1 MPSYSYKGYDF
12 EVDHTPTEQ
21 EFAQMSAYVDS
32 LPPKGKKN
40 SLGEEAL
47 ATAKQT
53 ASNIGNLVVT
63 TPNMLAGGVLNKFAD
78 ITGSTTAREL
88 GDTMFSNMERTNEA
102 MALDPENAPQSMVGK
117 VTAGAAPIIGA
128 VAMGGG
134 AIPAMVA
141 SGFGSSGQNLVKQGV
156 DSTTAAQVAGI
167 DTAGNLAGAF
177 VPGGRFVQALA
188 NPVAGAGTDY
198 VNQQV
203 LDNLGY
209 GEVAKQY
216 NPLDPER
223 RLTDM
228 AVGAVLPPNLRNRQ
242 QQPQEV
248 PKPQVEVKPQ
258 EQPANAI
265 RDQLLTAHGE
275 RLVKSIKAYDEQIT
289 KLNESGTANADIVK
303 LIQDLEVQRDHDV
316 NTLALVKKTLDGEG
330 TSKIVEKEV
339 ARVEAE
345 RQAREQRQQGF
356 VNKKAALDE
365 TIPLEAYARELSEL
379 TEVPVKPRVDSGD
392 AELRALESIQKPVEE
407 PVLHEQP
414 PVDTETPLPKIEG
427 LPEPADAGVVREGTW
442 VDPNHMSP
450 EQVKEKQQAA
460 ILERMDNNVEAYNR
474 ETQGFTLEEL
484 RARGIEPKQD
494 ADIPIPKEQ
503 DGFGYKDPL
512 AGLKNAMRNIE
523 TNTRELKKLQDI
535 LRRYEQGQTPSGTI
549 DPARIDSAIK
559 RHEYFIDKFSKLQDY
574 YQAQIKAQPI
584 GKEVKLEAAKT
595 VTEPTKYTSVEDLI
609 NANEGT
615 STVSKA
621 LLDNPD
627 LVRQVPKTQMF
638 FDKRLPLDTQNMVR
652 SLLSLT
658 QMGKDRV
665 IILMDNSMAPAG
677 RALIEGNT
685 TIIRLN
691 PDKTLENLQ
700 HVESTSFFNKL
711 PGAQQLRSSMRMVND
726 LRYYSHEIGHAIF
739 FKYIRD
745 SVTHLD
751 DLKKM
756 YSDWE
761 GLVKTNKGKFEINSL
776 FDASKDQARMTMRE
790 NYQSN
795 FSEYFAERVA
805 RQLLHKHVLGK
816 FTKYKAIEDI
826 RKVINASA
834 DYLKGK
840 GIDLNRTNFTD
851 SILKDIMSGNKDYI
865 KSMSQEAAS
874 RVKLLQD
881 DAALSKAMVKDSEAF
896 PFYKKTTQDVR
907 NNMENWSLD
916 PDPMLEGLGHGQS
929 IFPSGKSVGDNM
941 QDPNHRPMSIQ
952 TIAAMSGHWIT
963 KNFFG
968 KNYVAQIFKDVPE
981 VKEAYKVI
989 RGAERE
995 ASAITSKQW
1004 FGEISRKVWDSS
1016 KMTDKMSKVKLDNSA
1031 YNILKKATNEDAA
1044 TVKDLFETGFREEL
1058 DYKDNLDTNGKH
1070 LTQPQLV
1077 LYNKMSELFASQYSE
1092 SVRVQESLGKN
1103 NILPQRKG
1111 WFPAVRTGPYS
1122 VSIGFGGDTLHRQH
1136 FRSKAEAQLF
1146 IDNFNKST
1154 KGEFDVGTIDYIKDS
1169 NPITQDMFKTVEMVE
1184 NIIQQQYG
1192 SLVAGPI
1199 HDRIEASL
1207 QKVVTAGG
1215 KLGSHHNFRSNLSGY
1230 LGSELF
1236 HSKQEQGESFKRAI
1250 QNSVN
1255 EYAGGLRNLIITT
1268 KSDMMLKQLSDSK
1281 HPHYSVVEEM
1291 LLSAKNRTENKAHA
1305 VDAFVRNQ
1313 WDSALRALTGE
1324 IPANG
1329 KRSFDSVYNAG
1340 LEVFYLTKLMSKMI
1354 FPVNQALAFGQSIRQ
1369 MSYEGGFVKPYLAM
1383 GKGIFDLISNNAE
1396 LKQQLYEVS
1405 TKTNTFEPQ
1414 FIENLHLTT
1423 GNSNLWEGVRKYAFF
1438 QGVNESAD
1446 SVSRVIAFSGAYR
1459 MFRDMGMTADEAQ
1472 TRAIDITDLSMV
1484 PYGRSEV
1491 APIFN
1496 KAGLIGQ
1503 SMKPLQTFGQAQLGN
1518 VISDLKHLKT
1528 QDPKT
1533 WAPFVNY
1540 ALVST
1545 MMAGAVSLVFV
1556 QEYEML
1562 RRYLNSNWPDTFKLP
1577 SVYDIIKTDTSFVD
1591 RVVTT
1596 PEEVQQAMKITAQ
1609 YGLLANTG
1617 VDVMSS
1623 SRANETLFTILAA
1636 AITGSKDWYE
1646 MAPLL
1651 SMGQKSGSAV
1661 ATLAQIP
1668 FADKKAAETRKAMS
1682 DLLPAGHLNYGAKE
1696 LAGVNT
1702 TRVASPGGYRNTN
1715 QIAGGSDN
1723 DAITTRTTAD
1733 IVAGLAGTKSTKERV
1748 ISDVTRVQTE
1758 SDKVL
1763 KDYRDSLVS
1772 KFMDTGNVEYVQ
1784 KLKKTGM
1791 TDEAINTLLV
1801 SKGWK
1806 RTVGVAPRAAVNAN
1820 GDMPTTV
1827 DALRKLKNYSEAGLY
1842 K

>member
-32 LPPKGKKN
+32 LPPKVKKN
-40 SLGEEAL
+40 SFGEEAL
-47 ATAKQT
+47 ATAKQA

-63 TPNMLAGGVLNKFAD
+63 TPNMIGGGLLNRIAD
-78 ITGSTTAREL
+78 VTGSTTARDL

-102 MALDPENAPQSMVGK
+102 MALAPENAPQSMVGK
-117 VTAGAAPIIGA
+117 VAAGAAPIIGA

-156 DSTTAAQVAGI
+156 DSTTASKVAGI

-177 VPGGRFVQALA
+177 VPGGRIVQALA

-242 QQPQEV
+242 QPQEV

-258 EQPANAI
+258 EQPTNAI

-275 RLVKSIKAYDEQIT
+275 RLVKSINSYNEQIKSLT
-289 KLNESGTANADIVK
+289 ESDTINADITKV
-303 LIQDLEVQRDHDV
+303 IQDLEVQRDHDV

-330 TSKIVEKEV
+330 TSKVIEKEV

-345 RQAREQRQQGF
+345 RLAREQQPQRTYQ
-356 VNKKAALDE
+356 KASLDE
-365 TIPLEAYARELSEL
+365 PVPLEAYARDLGELAE
-379 TEVPVKPRVDSGD
+379 TPVKPKIDADD
-392 AELRALESIQKPVEE
+392 AELRALESIQKPQEE

-414 PVDTETPLPKIEG
+414 PVDMETPLPKIDG
-427 LPEPADAGVVREGTW
+427 LQEPIDVGVIKEGTW
-442 VDPNHMSP
+442 TDPNQLTF
-450 EQVKEKQQAA
+450 EQAREQQQAA
-460 ILERMDNNVEAYNR
+460 ILDRMDNNVEAYNR
-474 ETQGFTLEEL
+474 ETLGFTLEEL
-484 RARGIEPKQD
+484 RAKGIEPKQD
-494 ADIPIPKEQ
+494 SDIPVQKEQ
-503 DGFGYKDPL
+503 DAFGYKDPL

-523 TNTRELKKLQDI
+523 TNTRELKKLQEI
-535 LRRYEQGQTPSGTI
+535 LRRYEEGQTPSGTI
-549 DPARIDSAIK
+549 DPARIDAAMK
-559 RHEYFIDKFSKLQDY
+559 RHEYFIDKFSKLQDF
-574 YQAQIKAQPI
+574 YQDQIKTQPV
-584 GKEVKLEAAKT
+584 GKEVKLEAVKAI
-595 VTEPTKYTSVEDLI
+595 TEPTKFTSVEDLI
-609 NANEGT
+609 NANEDT

-627 LVRQVPKTQMF
+627 LVRQVPKTQLF

-665 IILMDNSMAPAG
+665 IILMDNSMEKAAG
-677 RALIEGNT
+677 RALLEGNT

-691 PDKTLENLQ
+691 PEKTLENLQ
-700 HVESTSFFNKL
+700 HVEATSFFNKL
-711 PGAQQLRSSMRMVND
+711 PGSQQLRSSMRMVND
-726 LRYYSHEIGHAIF
+726 IRYYSHEIGHAIF

-751 DLKKM
+751 DLKQM

-761 GLVKTNKGKFEINSL
+761 GLVKTSKGKFEINSL
-776 FDASKDQARMTMRE
+776 FDASKDPTRITMRE
-790 NYQSN
+790 DYQRN

-805 RQLLHKHVLGK
+805 RQLIHKHVLGK

-826 RKVINASA
+826 RKVISASA
-834 DYLKGK
+834 NYLKGK

-881 DAALSKAMVKDSEAF
+881 DAALSKAMSKDSEAF

-916 PDPMLEGLGHGQS
+916 PDPMLEGLGHGQG
-929 IFPSGKSVGDNM
+929 IFPNKTGAGDAM
-941 QDPNHRPMSIQ
+941 QDPGHRPMSIQ
-952 TIAAMSGHWIT
+952 TISTLAGHWIT

-968 KNYVAQIFKDVPE
+968 KNYVAQIFKEVPE
-981 VKEAYKVI
+981 VREAYKVI
-989 RGAERE
+989 RSAERE
-995 ASAITSKQW
+995 ASAITSRQW
-1004 FGEISRKVWDSS
+1004 FGEISRKVWDSA
-1016 KMTDKMSKVKLDNSA
+1016 KLTDKISKVKLDNSA
-1031 YNILKKATNEDAA
+1031 YNILKKATNEDSA
-1044 TVKDLFETGFREEL
+1044 TVLDLFEAGFREEL
-1058 DYKDNLDTNGKH
+1058 DYKDNLSTNGKH
-1070 LTQPQLV
+1070 LTQPQLT
-1077 LYNKMSELFASQYSE
+1077 LYNKMSELFSSQYSE
-1092 SVRVQESLGKN
+1092 SVRVQENLGKK

-1207 QKVVTAGG
+1207 QKVITSGG

-1236 HSKQEQGESFKRAI
+1236 HSKAERGESFKRAI

-1268 KSDMMLKQLSDSK
+1268 NSDMMLKQLSDQQ
-1281 HPHYSVVEEM
+1281 HPAHSVVEEM

-1313 WDSALRALTGE
+1313 WDSALKSLTGE

-1354 FPVNQALAFGQSIRQ
+1354 FPVNQALAFGQAIRQ
-1369 MSYEGGFVKPYLAM
+1369 MSYDGGFVKPYMAM
-1383 GKGIFDLISNNAE
+1383 GKGLFDLISNNAE
-1396 LKQQLYEVS
+1396 LKEQLYEVS

-1423 GNSNLWEGVRKYAFF
+1423 GNSKLWEGVRKYAFF

-1446 SVSRVIAFSGAYR
+1446 SISRVIAFSGSYR
-1459 MFRDMGMTADEAQ
+1459 MFRDMGMTKDQAQ
-1472 TRAIDITDLSMV
+1472 TRAIDVTDLSMV

-1496 KAGLIGQ
+1496 KTGMIGQ

-1562 RRYLNSNWPDTFKLP
+1562 RRYLNANWPSTFKLP
-1577 SVYDIIKTDTSFVD
+1577 SVYDIIKTDTSFID

-1596 PEEVQQAMKITAQ
+1596 PDEVQQAMKITAQ

-1617 VDVMSS
+1617 VDIMSS

-1651 SMGQKSGSAV
+1651 SMGQKSTSAI
-1661 ATLAQIP
+1661 ATLVQAP

-1702 TRVASPGGYRNTN
+1702 TRVAKQGGYRNTD
-1715 QIAGGSDN
+1715 QLAGGSDN
-1723 DAITTRTTAD
+1723 DSIKTRTTAD
-1733 IVAGLAGTKSTKERV
+1733 IIAGLAGTKSTDERV

-1758 SDKVL
+1758 HEKVM

-1772 KFMDTGNVEYVQ
+1772 KFMDTGNIEYVQ
-1784 KLKKTGM
+1784 KLKKTGL
-1791 TDEAINTLLV
+1791 TDDAIQTLLI

-1806 RTVGVAPRAAVNAN
+1806 RSVGVAPRAAVNTN
-1820 GDMPTTV
+1820 GDMPTKL
-1827 DALRKLKNYSEAGLY
+1827 DELRRLKSYSEAGLY